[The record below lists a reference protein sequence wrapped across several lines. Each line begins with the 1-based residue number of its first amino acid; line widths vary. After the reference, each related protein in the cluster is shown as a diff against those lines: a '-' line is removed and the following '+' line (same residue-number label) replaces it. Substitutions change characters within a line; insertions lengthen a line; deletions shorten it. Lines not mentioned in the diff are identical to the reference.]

1 MGRLPPTLRPV
12 NRHLLIVPH
21 IVKEEDESGILLPE
35 DYKPKEDE
43 YIAATVVDVASDCGP
58 HFLNLRRGAFDNRR
72 DIIIDRSMI
81 EEVKY
86 KDKTFFLILENYVVG
101 MLREISDTR

>member
-1 MGRLPPTLRPV
+1 MGSLPPTLRPV
-12 NRHLLIVPH
+12 NRHILIVPH
-21 IVKEEDESGILLPE
+21 LLKEEEESEILLPE

-43 YIAATVVDVASDCGP
+43 YIAATVVDVASDCAS
-58 HFLNLRRGAFDNRR
+58 HFLKLRRGTFESRR

-86 KDKTFFLILENYVVG
+86 RDKTFFLVLENYVVG